1 PLRATAMTSARNSAG
16 KGFGT
21 ILILPARTNP
31 HRSGVNRTGGSPKS
45 NVPVLERLRRGP
57 ATLSIDEAAEILGIS
72 RGFAYAMAKS
82 GDLPVIRLSSTRMRV
97 PTAKLLAMLEGED
110 GTPADQGGAE

>member
-1 PLRATAMTSARNSAG
+1 
-16 KGFGT
+16 
-21 ILILPARTNP
+21 
-31 HRSGVNRTGGSPKS
+31 
-45 NVPVLERLRRGP
+45 
-57 ATLSIDEAAEILGIS
+57 
-72 RGFAYAMAKS
+72 MAKS